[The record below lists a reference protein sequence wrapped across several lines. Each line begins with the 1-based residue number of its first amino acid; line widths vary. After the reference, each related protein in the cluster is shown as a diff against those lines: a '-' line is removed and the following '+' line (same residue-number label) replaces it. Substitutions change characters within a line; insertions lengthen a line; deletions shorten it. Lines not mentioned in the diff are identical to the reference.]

1 MKTRHKINNILFLG
15 TILFILFGCGNNYD
29 GNRSTDTL
37 LNTDTD
43 TNQTLNHNTFYAINQ
58 HLTTKKNKKLH
69 ITLSANKGGELT
81 YIVTTKPNHG
91 KLNGTTPNIIYIPD
105 TNFTGVDHF
114 RYKANDGNQDSSTA
128 TVFINVV
135 PVHNTPIAKDDYV
148 NTQKN
153 TRIIINILDND
164 INKDGILD
172 KNSISIT
179 NMPENGIAI
188 VENGAITYIPKKN
201 YYGNDKLSYTVKN
214 NKGLLSNEANVFIKI
229 TPINNKP
236 IATDDHILIQE
247 KDSIVVQ
254 PLLNNYDPDGNR
266 SELNITS
273 ITSPQFGMARING
286 NYIYYSLKSNNTT
299 LDSFTY
305 TIIDKSYATATAT
318 IIIHIRPENDAPFA
332 SNQIVETQEDHAI
345 PIILNGIDPDG
356 DKLNY
361 TLVNTQYIPESGK
374 ISGTPPNIQ
383 YMPNKNFTG
392 TDYITFKTSDGKYES
407 DTGVITIVV
416 TPLNDPPIAN
426 AGEDYTGVSGDIIT
440 FNASDSYD
448 IDGNIT
454 SYLWQEG
461 NITLSTEKIFKQR
474 ILEKGVH
481 TVTLTVIDDHN
492 ATDSDEKVIT
502 IKPCCMGCVYP
513 DPTQTNPFN

>member
-1 MKTRHKINNILFLG
+1 
-15 TILFILFGCGNNYD
+15 
-29 GNRSTDTL
+29 
-37 LNTDTD
+37 
-43 TNQTLNHNTFYAINQ
+43 
-58 HLTTKKNKKLH
+58 
-69 ITLSANKGGELT
+69 
-81 YIVTTKPNHG
+81 
-91 KLNGTTPNIIYIPD
+91 
-105 TNFTGVDHF
+105 
-114 RYKANDGNQDSSTA
+114 
-128 TVFINVV
+128 
-135 PVHNTPIAKDDYV
+135 
-148 NTQKN
+148 
-153 TRIIINILDND
+153 
-164 INKDGILD
+164 
-172 KNSISIT
+172 
-179 NMPENGIAI
+179 
-188 VENGAITYIPKKN
+188 
-201 YYGNDKLSYTVKN
+201 
-214 NKGLLSNEANVFIKI
+214 
-229 TPINNKP
+229 
-236 IATDDHILIQE
+236 
-247 KDSIVVQ
+247 
-254 PLLNNYDPDGNR
+254 
-266 SELNITS
+266 
-273 ITSPQFGMARING
+273 MARING

-481 TVTLTVIDDHN
+481 TVILTVIDDHN